1 MAWTTSASLRVR
13 PMLREVA
20 ASQMKYAT
28 VLLRSLLRSLQHCHP
43 SFALALPLAALGL
56 LSPLLPY
63 GLLAILLLTT
73 GGAVAAL
80 SFPSARTRSSRD
92 LPTQE
97 ETELRPVSA
106 DQQTTTGRATFLS
119 SEIALQRHA
128 QRHAEIASAGSRSRM
143 ARLQKDKN
151 WAELMAQVNHE
162 LRTPLNAVIGFSD
175 MMALKLFGPVGDP
188 RYEDYIRHIRDS
200 ANELL
205 KSAED
210 TMALTALVAHPS
222 PCDGAKSSELEELLT
237 EAWAFLSAKA
247 SARDIELELRIP
259 AHLEV
264 LGKSRALRQ
273 ILVNILSE
281 TIARAGHGAK
291 VVVAA
296 SVEEELIQLYFTVS
310 KERSAASHNGSSLAI
325 CLARALLEM
334 QGSSLLEVECPVRG
348 WGAVTVLDRAA
359 QPDFFVDEHVASAH
373 TAMPALLS

>member
-1 MAWTTSASLRVR
+1 MAWTTSASLRAR
-13 PMLREVA
+13 PMLWEAA
-20 ASQMKYAT
+20 ASQMKYAA
-28 VLLRSLLRSLQHCHP
+28 VILRPLQRCHP

-63 GLLAILLLTT
+63 GLLALLLLTT
-73 GGAVAAL
+73 GAAVAAL

-92 LPTQE
+92 RTSK
-97 ETELRPVSA
+97 ETTEPGPVGA
-106 DQQTTTGRATFLS
+106 EQRATAGRATFFS

-128 QRHAEIASAGSRSRM
+128 QRHAGIASAALRSHM
-143 ARLQKDKN
+143 AGHQEDKN

-210 TMALTALVAHPS
+210 TMALTALVARPS
-222 PCDGAKSSELEELLT
+222 PCDGAKSSELVELST

-247 SARDIELELRIP
+247 AARDIDVELCIP

-264 LGKSRALRQ
+264 LGETRALRQ

-281 TIARAGHGAK
+281 AIARADQGAK

-296 SVEEELIQLYFTVS
+296 SVEEELIQLHFTVS

-334 QGSSLLEVECPVRG
+334 QGSSLLEVGCPVRG
-348 WGAVTVLDRAA
+348 WSAVTVLDRAA
-359 QPDFFVDEHVASAH
+359 QPDFFVDEHVASSH
-373 TAMPALLS
+373 TAMPTLLS